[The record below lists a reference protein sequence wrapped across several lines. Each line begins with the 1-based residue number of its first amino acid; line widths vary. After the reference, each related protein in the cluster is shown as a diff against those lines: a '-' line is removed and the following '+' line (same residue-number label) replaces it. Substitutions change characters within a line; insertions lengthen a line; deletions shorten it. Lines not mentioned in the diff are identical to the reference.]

1 MHKSSRVSFVSDYR
15 VDTDHTG
22 FQHMLLHKTFHHQ
35 NRASLT
41 IFHLWQQW
49 QISLNYGFPS
59 ALNDSVAK
67 TNLERT
73 ALSFHFISCTI
84 CGFTPYFLLNM
95 AGLCWCIRHRPH
107 TLSPT
112 PCCYRQSPVQSWLAE
127 RVGGMRVKF
136 WVLYQLLQPLLP
148 RPLDQPATAR
158 VGQMSGTGYHWG
170 NWSNVPCP
178 EGR

>member
-1 MHKSSRVSFVSDYR
+1 MTTEWTLIIQVFSICCYTNWDIPSPKQSITNNFSSVTAMANFLKLWFSKCSEWQCSKDKSWKNF
-15 VDTDHTG
+15 
-22 FQHMLLHKTFHHQ
+22 FLLHC
-35 NRASLT
+35 
-41 IFHLWQQW
+41 
-49 QISLNYGFPS
+49 
-59 ALNDSVAK
+59 
-67 TNLERT
+67 
-73 ALSFHFISCTI
+73 HFISCTI

-95 AGLCWCIRHRPH
+95 AGLCWCICHRPH

-148 RPLDQPATAR
+148 RPLEQPVAAR